1 LREDMFKIRTNLEGF
16 SLMEISIVL
25 LIIGIIAGGMLKGKD
40 LIESAQI
47 KSIVNDIQNFRIAYA
62 SYLNLYDALPGDDS
76 EASSRFSFVPNGDG
90 DGKISSSD
98 AKNIFLHLH
107 AAGLIDSLKRVPK
120 LGGSYDIV
128 SEEGTAML
136 RISRNGAYFLN
147 KKQVVSISARIKEL
161 IGNIDVIIDPKVS
174 NSTSQK
180 YLIKISLN

>member
-1 LREDMFKIRTNLEGF
+1 MFKIRTNLEGF

-47 KSIVNDIQNFRIAYA
+47 KSVVNDIQNFRIAYA

-76 EASSRFSFVPNGDG
+76 EASSRFPSVSNGDG

-98 AKNIFLHLH
+98 AKNIFSHLY

-120 LGGSYDIV
+120 IGGDYDVI
-128 SEEGTAML
+128 SEENIVML
-136 RISRNGAYFLN
+136 RISKNGTPFLN
-147 KKQVVSISARIKEL
+147 KKQVVSISAKIREL
-161 IGNIDVIIDPKVS
+161 IGNVEVVIEPKIS
-174 NSTSQK
+174 GNISQK
-180 YLIKISLN
+180 YIIKIDLD